1 MSRTGVGARCYL
13 RPQVQTGAGSPLPG
27 LPRALLGFSAPS
39 RGTGSQRLLGNAARV
54 WGSAGQPGGGSGRGP
69 FSRDRSARRLSLN
82 LRSDRS
88 IRYFPL
94 LPENSILGLELGPRL
109 NLSGNQRGG
118 DRDTEMVRDT
128 EMERQ

>member
-1 MSRTGVGARCYL
+1 MRSASGPQ
-13 RPQVQTGAGSPLPG
+13 RPAGRG
-27 LPRALLGFSAPS
+27 ERAG
-39 RGTGSQRLLGNAARV
+39 
-54 WGSAGQPGGGSGRGP
+54 GP

-118 DRDTEMVRDT
+118 DRDRDAGRDRDGETVRDR
-128 EMERQ
+128 ERQRERDRKRCRERKRHRER